1 MGIDNVAIQTF
12 NSSGSQ
18 SVCRANKYKE
28 DTLIESD
35 FLTKCTTRY
44 ISGTGQTVVQGSI
57 TGFPVGL
64 PSNASNHDT
73 FNMPDDIDAI
83 SNIILTGRMTF
94 DIPESTSALAT
105 NIGAEFA
112 GSSALYFSNTM
123 FLSIIDK
130 IEIKLGGL
138 IIDTISSDT
147 IFSRNT
153 TEISGDVCTFS
164 GSSQTGTECPNI
176 YTNVNQARVVSAGN
190 NSPPQ
195 RSGCARI
202 KDNIVEWS
210 ISVPFTGRGSKMSD
224 AFLQAGSSTNTL
236 SMKVYYK
243 QFNPLNT
250 NLIPTP
256 RDRTHATPAGTDSK
270 STHPKNSYPDGRAYW
285 PVFGYHHL
293 TDESMMANNW
303 KFSTS
308 ATVTTHMMTET
319 EKNFI
324 RNNVV
329 NRVLKTSET
338 LEYQTPE
345 KLVNV
350 NSLSTPAQPSRLEK
364 PQGEFREI
372 SFDVS
377 TFDCNCSHILLSL
390 REPSGNQ
397 NGGFSPTP
405 NGWPHTKGWLYD
417 LSKTADTAHSTAKA
431 LLSAGLQATFT
442 GPEYGPW
449 PLKPFYDGWWS
460 GEDNFESSG
469 PLIPSKNMGEF
480 DTHNFCPVKHTRLT
494 SDTNMRD
501 GDKGNDNN
509 GIQMDLGYDLIT
521 WNPRG
526 LDLATISPLQA
537 TASLALANAA
547 ASSAA
552 GDTAGVQTYE
562 AQAAAAN
569 TSIQNLRIAAAAA
582 LDKTRLIGASADF
595 YPNTGV
601 YGYPDN
607 WLHSVELVIGG
618 ERTGFIPSTA
628 LKSSNLE
635 EFGLKSIDQQGG
647 IYVLKLADSA
657 FSTSGIPFAKC
668 NNIKLNIRINNSIYA
683 GSDTSD
689 AAAFAAGTKSWS
701 FGKISVDS
709 TFIDPASTW
718 GRLQPKLVA
727 TACGTTIQTT
737 VGGSISLA
745 A

>member
-28 DTLIESD
+28 DTLIESE

-57 TGFPVGL
+57 TGFPIGL

-73 FNMPDDIDAI
+73 FDMPDDIDAI

-94 DIPESTSALAT
+94 DIPENTDDNETNFSNSTA
-105 NIGAEFA
+105 I
-112 GSSALYFSNTM
+112 YFSSTM

-147 IFSRNT
+147 IFARNT
-153 TEISGDVCTFS
+153 TEISGDVCSFS
-164 GSSQTGTECPNI
+164 GSSNTGNECPNI
-176 YTNVNQARVVSAGN
+176 YTNINERRRIDITQDAVGNQRG
-190 NSPPQ
+190 
-195 RSGCARI
+195 SGKI

-256 RDRTHATPAGTDSK
+256 GVSSRTTSSDPTN
-270 STHPKNSYPDGRAYW
+270 TYPDGRAYW
-285 PVFGYHHL
+285 PMFGYQHL
-293 TDESMMANNW
+293 TDDNNMMMAKNW

-324 RNNVV
+324 RNNVI

-350 NSLSTPAQPSRLEK
+350 DPAGGPNNNVYLDK
-364 PQGEFREI
+364 PTGEFREI
-372 SFDVS
+372 SFDIS
-377 TFDCNCSHILLSL
+377 AFDCNCSHILLSL
-390 REPSGNQ
+390 REPSGNSG
-397 NGGFSPTP
+397 GGFSPSL
-405 NGWPHTKGWLYD
+405 NGWPHTKGKFYN
-417 LSKTADTAHSTAKA
+417 SAKTS
-431 LLSAGLQATFT
+431 SAAIAAAGTSGAPAR
-442 GPEYGPW
+442 GAW
-449 PLKPFYDGWWS
+449 PKQPFYEKWWS
-460 GEDNFESSG
+460 REDNIESAG
-469 PLIPSKNMGEF
+469 PLIPSNNMGEF
-480 DTHNFCPVKHTRLT
+480 NTHNFCPVKHKTFKVKSNKTTAT
-494 SDTNMRD
+494 SI
-501 GDKGNDNN
+501 DNN
-509 GIQMDLGYDLIT
+509 GIQSDVGFDAD
-521 WNPRG
+521 G
-526 LDLATISPLQA
+526 TIRS
-537 TASLALANAA
+537 TFV
-547 ASSAA
+547 
-552 GDTAGVQTYE
+552 DTALE
-562 AQAAAAN
+562 ALTATDAPE
-569 TSIQNLRIAAAAA
+569 
-582 LDKTRLIGASADF
+582 F

-601 YGYPDN
+601 HGYPDN

-635 EFGLKSIDQQGG
+635 EFGLKYIDNQGG
-647 IYVLKLADSA
+647 LYVIKLADSA
-657 FSTSGIPFAKC
+657 FSTSGIPFARC
-668 NNIKLNIRINNSIYA
+668 NNIKLNIRINNSIYSGGRE
-683 GSDTSD
+683 GSSTLQGQGIE
-689 AAAFAAGTKSWS
+689 A
-701 FGKISVDS
+701 VS
-709 TFIDPASTW
+709 TFITPAAAW
-718 GRLQPKLVA
+718 GRTQPKLVA

>member
-57 TGFPVGL
+57 TDFPIGL
-64 PSNASNHDT
+64 PTNSSNQDI
-73 FNMPDDIDAI
+73 FDMPDDIDAI

-94 DIPESTSALAT
+94 DIPENTDTSETTFANST
-105 NIGAEFA
+105 
-112 GSSALYFSNTM
+112 ALYFSNTM
-123 FLSIIDK
+123 FLSMIDK

-153 TEISGDVCTFS
+153 TEISGDVCSFS
-164 GSSQTGTECPNI
+164 GSSNTGNECPNI
-176 YTNVNQARVVSAGN
+176 YTNINERRRLNIENNDTGNQQG
-190 NSPPQ
+190 
-195 RSGCARI
+195 SGKI

-256 RDRTHATPAGTDSK
+256 GVVATQMSSDPA
-270 STHPKNSYPDGRAYW
+270 NNYPDGRAYW
-285 PVFGYHHL
+285 PMFGYQHI
-293 TDESMMANNW
+293 TMNNQMMMATNW

-338 LEYQTPE
+338 LEYLNPE

-350 NSLSTPAQPSRLEK
+350 DSTAGPANNVYLDKPS
-364 PQGEFREI
+364 GEFREI
-372 SFDVS
+372 SFDIS
-377 TFDCNCSHILLSL
+377 KFDCNCSHILLSL
-390 REPSGNQ
+390 REPVGNSA
-397 NGGFSPTP
+397 GGFQPSY
-405 NGWPHTKGWLYD
+405 NGWPHTKCMIYNID
-417 LSKTADTAHSTAKA
+417 KTNANATDP
-431 LLSAGLQATFT
+431 AGD
-442 GPEYGPW
+442 YGAW
-449 PLKPFYDGWWS
+449 PLRPLYQKWWS
-460 GEDNFESSG
+460 GTDTIESAG
-469 PLIPSKNMGEF
+469 PLIPSNNMGDF
-480 DTHNFCPVKHTRLT
+480 VTHNFCPVKHKAFK
-494 SDTNMRD
+494 SHTNRNHA
-501 GDKGNDNN
+501 GQFGADNN
-509 GIQMDLGYDLIT
+509 GIQVRGPIKADLT
-521 WNPRG
+521 NR
-526 LDLATISPLQA
+526 A
-537 TASLALANAA
+537 TAGGNMVIP
-547 ASSAA
+547 
-552 GDTAGVQTYE
+552 GPEVDP
-562 AQAAAAN
+562 
-569 TSIQNLRIAAAAA
+569 
-582 LDKTRLIGASADF
+582 DF
-595 YPNTGV
+595 YPNSGI

-607 WLHSVELVIGG
+607 WLHSIELVIGG

-635 EFGLKSIDQQGG
+635 EFGLKYISDQGG
-647 IYVLKLADSA
+647 LYVLKLADSA
-657 FSTSGIPFAKC
+657 FSTSGIPFARC
-668 NNIKLNIRINNSIYA
+668 NNIKLNIRINNSIYSGGRVGNSTTQGQGVEA
-683 GSDTSD
+683 LSGFITP
-689 AAAFAAGTKSWS
+689 AAS
-701 FGKISVDS
+701 
-709 TFIDPASTW
+709 W
-718 GRLQPKLVA
+718 GRLQPRLVA